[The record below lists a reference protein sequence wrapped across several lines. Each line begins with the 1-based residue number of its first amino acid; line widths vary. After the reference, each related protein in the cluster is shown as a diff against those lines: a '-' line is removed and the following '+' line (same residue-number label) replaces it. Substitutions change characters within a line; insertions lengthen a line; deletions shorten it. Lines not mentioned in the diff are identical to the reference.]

1 MGKTKN
7 AIILITLFWGSSMI
21 LKSQINGTNLL
32 EYQYGKIPGD
42 TSMFSSLYDRAVVNY
57 TYKRF
62 KAGVTLEQF
71 YTKYNE
77 RNYVKPTQ
85 YYLQYTS
92 DPLEIKIGS
101 LYETIGRGLL
111 LRSFEIPGAILEDLS
126 YRSRNYFHRDISGFS
141 SKFTHKNFSAKLIYG
156 KPLDNLF
163 PPSQP
168 ESTRRTDLIKAL
180 YSEYTLGRQTLGA
193 AVMNIKNT
201 SVNTTYVM
209 TTASGTLS
217 PAVSYYTEIA
227 KNVSDFKL
235 SDFSENSSYA
245 LYGGINISVG
255 NMGISAEYK
264 NYKNFVIATG
274 INEPPALVREHS
286 YKVLN
291 RSTHVPQPVN
301 ETGYQIEL
309 FYTFPDFSTLTLNNT
324 IAINDLNEKYIYQEY
339 FAAYDFTLSGKHDI
353 KLFADFAEDPFKEEL
368 HRISSGIYADWKTA
382 GVSTI
387 KTDYEFQTFTRS
399 GYRIYNHVLSLAYAY
414 KSKFSASLIS
424 EISNDPFLT
433 DATKK
438 TWFGTNVKYQ
448 INNKNSILIFAGQ
461 RRGGPACNAGVCYEI
476 LDFSGVEVRINTRF

>member
-1 MGKTKN
+1 MGKIKN
-7 AIILITLFWGSSMI
+7 AILLISLFWGSPMI
-21 LKSQINGTNLL
+21 LNSQINGTNLL
-32 EYQYGKIPGD
+32 EYQFGSIPGD
-42 TSMFSSLYDRAVVNY
+42 TARFSSLYDRAVANY

-77 RNYVKPTQ
+77 RNYIKPTQ
-85 YYLQYTS
+85 YFLHYTS

-101 LYETIGRGLL
+101 FYETLGRGLL

-141 SKFTHKNFSAKLIYG
+141 SKFTHKNFSAKVLYG

-168 ESTRRTDLIKAL
+168 ESRRRTDLLKAL
-180 YSEYTLGRQTLGA
+180 YSEYTLGRQSLGA
-193 AVMNIKNT
+193 AVMNIKNN
-201 SVNTTYVM
+201 SVNTTYAM

-217 PAVSYYTEIA
+217 PSVSYYTEIA
-227 KNVSDFKL
+227 KNVSDFTI

-245 LYGGINISVG
+245 IYGGINISVG
-255 NMGISAEYK
+255 NMGISTEYK
-264 NYKNFVIATG
+264 NYRNFVIATG

-291 RSTHVPQPVN
+291 RSTHVLQPIN

-339 FAAYDFTLSGKHDI
+339 FAAYDFTILGKHDI
-353 KLFADFAEDPFKEEL
+353 KIFADFAEDPFKEEL
-368 HRISSGIYADWKTA
+368 HRISSGAYADWKTI

-387 KTDYEFQTFTRS
+387 KTDYEFQTFIRS
-399 GYRIYNHVLSLAYAY
+399 GYRIYNHVLSLGYAF
-414 KSKFSASLIS
+414 KSKITASLIS
-424 EISNDPFLT
+424 EMSNDPFLT
-433 DATKK
+433 DAAKK

-448 INNKNSILIFAGQ
+448 VNNKNSIQIFAGQ